1 MTVITFRCFSFA
13 SFHNPERNKSRK
25 NVMELD
31 GYNEANTEILI
42 NADCMEESAFHD
54 YPEKQ
59 ASYDDHLQ

>member
-1 MTVITFRCFSFA
+1 MRFKYDSYHILLFFVCIVSQI
-13 SFHNPERNKSRK
+13 RK

-31 GYNEANTEILI
+31 GYNKANTEILI